1 MQVIAEAGLQWDLV
15 LRAAGASVLLLT
27 AAALVQSA
35 TRTAVARWFVPFA
48 LGAAGFLGV
57 NTAFDA
63 AELPEPL
70 WSVASFCS
78 RMAAP
83 FLWLFCLVLFD
94 GRLRARGQALA
105 VGSAWLV
112 LVVIDKEYFAPEPA
126 GFDVSAILVV
136 LGTGLVLHAGWRVL
150 RDLRDDLVERRRRAR
165 PIFALALLGFLALDF
180 AVDALQGY
188 GWRPP
193 AFLLLQN
200 GTILLLAVGLAL
212 WLLRAESWLPVEA
225 AAGPVPAGPARREP
239 ADPAD
244 PDGPV
249 LARLEAVMKAE
260 RPYLDPAL
268 TFDQFAARVG
278 VPEPALRRAINHRLG
293 HGHFRN
299 FLNEYRVDEAK
310 RRLRDP
316 AFAGDKIL
324 AVALDSGFSSL
335 ASFNRAFRQVAGC
348 SPSEYRSGAPAAAAS
363 GRPDDGS

>member
-1 MQVIAEAGLQWDLV
+1 MQVIPEPGLQWDLV
-15 LRAAGASVLLLT
+15 LRTAGASVLLLT
-27 AAALVQSA
+27 AAALIRSA
-35 TRTAVARWFVPFA
+35 PRTAVARWFAPFA

-83 FLWLFCLVLFD
+83 FLWLFCLVMFD
-94 GRLRARGQALA
+94 GRLRAPLQALA
-105 VGSAWLV
+105 VGCAWLA
-112 LVVIDKEYFAPEPA
+112 LVVVDKKYFAPEPA
-126 GFDVSAILVV
+126 WVDVSGILVV

-180 AVDALQGY
+180 AVDVLQGY

-200 GTILLLAVGLAL
+200 GTILLLAIGLAL
-212 WLLRAESWLPVEA
+212 WLLRAEPWLAEA
-225 AAGPVPAGPARREP
+225 DAAGPLPAARAPEP
-239 ADPAD
+239 ADAD
-244 PDGPV
+244 APV
-249 LARLEAVMKAE
+249 LARLEAVMKDE

-268 TFDQFAARVG
+268 TFAQFAARVG

-299 FLNEYRVDEAK
+299 FLNEYRVAEAK

-316 AFAGDKIL
+316 PSAGDKIV

-335 ASFNRAFRQVAGC
+335 ASFNRAFRQLAGC
-348 SPSEYRSGAPAAAAS
+348 SPSEYRLRAVGARAS
-363 GRPDDGS
+363 AGPGDES